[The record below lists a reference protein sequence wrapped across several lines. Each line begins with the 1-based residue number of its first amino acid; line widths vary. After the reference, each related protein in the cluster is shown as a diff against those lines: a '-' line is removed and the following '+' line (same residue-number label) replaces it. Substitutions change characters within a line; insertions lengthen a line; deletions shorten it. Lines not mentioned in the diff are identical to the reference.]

1 MIQKK
6 KFTKKQKGSG
16 WLFGIKNPKFNISTN
31 TFKQHRL
38 MNNIQTYLIS
48 KVPKNKNISQNNRN
62 TKIKQITHKMVSAR
76 DKYNEGLYKLS
87 IKEIQEA
94 YELVGKKMKTDIN
107 NNANSIKNNP
117 YSSRVDRFKN
127 LVKQGNWPNIPSNT
141 NFNRFGI
148 GNDKKNPSPI
158 IYSI

>member
-31 TFKQHRL
+31 KFKQHRL

-76 DKYNEGLYKLS
+76 EKYNEGLYKLS

-107 NNANSIKNNP
+107 NANSIKNNP
-117 YSSRVDRFKN
+117 YSSRVGTFIK
-127 LVKQGNWPNIPSNT
+127 LVQNGELPNISSNT
-141 NFNRFGI
+141 NFNSFGI